1 MKYFLAAIVTAA
13 LLSDIIPVWA
23 AADSD
28 KANNAAPTVQTATSD
43 TLPDSDISITPQ
55 KQAKTQA
62 NTTVKITA
70 TQPQAPAAGKDATAQ
85 ADTHSNQTATTGT
98 EGAATTAQPTQPVIQ
113 KIQPPV
119 PQEKPLRVVCP
130 QDFYYYAYNGEP
142 YYSLLLPKDFGSDTI
157 AGLPAFGPMLMRAQS
172 NIVML
177 TFDAAASA
185 PAKARVFSDAVKNR
199 VQIPLPPLG
208 PNQEYAYIPAPR
220 YNYYTDTAPLELPKQ
235 ITNIKIVDA
244 GRGRTAENLIIQY
257 LYLSCTADGQHCMA
271 VLTHSERNQKAF
283 DGLFVFPY
291 AEKQN
296 YIPLVTF
303 TAQSLRVKK

>member
-28 KANNAAPTVQTATSD
+28 KANNAAPTVQTEASD
-43 TLPDSDISITPQ
+43 TLPDSGISITPQ
-55 KQAKTQA
+55 AQAKTQA
-62 NTTVKITA
+62 GTKAKITA
-70 TQPQAPAAGKDATAQ
+70 TQPQAPAAGKNATAQ
-85 ADTHSNQTATTGT
+85 ADTHSNQTVTTGT
-98 EGAATTAQPTQPVIQ
+98 EEAATTAQPPQPVIQ

-119 PQEKPLRVVCP
+119 PQEKPLRVVWP

-157 AGLPAFGPMLMRAQS
+157 AGLPAVGPMLMRAQS

-177 TFDAAASA
+177 TFDAAASD

-235 ITNIKIVDA
+235 ITNAKIVDA
-244 GRGRTAENLIIQY
+244 GTWRTAENLPVQY
-257 LYLSCTADGQHCMA
+257 LLLSCYADGQHCMA
-271 VLTHSERNQKAF
+271 ALTRSERSGKAF
-283 DGLFVFPY
+283 EGLFIFPY
-291 AEKQN
+291 AEKHN
-296 YIPLVTF
+296 YLPLVSH
-303 TAQSLRVKK
+303 TAQSLRVRK